1 MNRRV
6 LVLGAGRV
14 ARPCVEY
21 LARNCGLPVSLA
33 DISGENLR
41 RTTSGL
47 PGVDLLERD
56 AGRESGPVIEQI
68 QPGVVVNLLPP
79 SFMATVA
86 QECLRRKVPM
96 VHPSYLDEDTR
107 ALARDVEAAGLPFVT
122 ELGLDPGIDHMSA
135 ARTIDRIRKEG
146 GEVESF
152 RSICG
157 AIPSA
162 DANTNPWGYKLS
174 WAPASLIGAS
184 KRDARVMIEGK
195 TFEWPDGETYEH
207 VYLEEIEGLGWFEV
221 YANADSLPYL
231 DIYGIPE
238 VKSIYR
244 GTIRYPGWCETICK
258 MNSLGLFEENTL
270 DMEGKTFRSFM
281 AGMADLEEGS
291 DTVSGLCKR
300 LRLEPYSTVMLR
312 FRWLGLLDDSPVPF
326 AKGSPRDVV
335 SRLFAEKLVYTKGE
349 RDLVI
354 LQDEFIASF
363 KGKDRK
369 KLFRSTLIDVGVP
382 GGDTSIARTTGL
394 PPAIAARFIL
404 EGKIR
409 TPGVHIPVLPEI
421 YEPVMKELDFLGIR
435 MTEAEKSL

>member
-1 MNRRV
+1 MKKV

-14 ARPCVEY
+14 SRPCVDY
-21 LARNCGLPVSLA
+21 LGRLDDTVVHVADVSE
-33 DISGENLR
+33 DNLR
-41 RTTSGL
+41 QTVAGI
-47 PGVDLLERD
+47 PGAKTHVCDAGGQEDLLLEEIKPD
-56 AGRESGPVIEQI
+56 I
-68 QPGVVVNLLPP
+68 VVNLLPP
-79 SFMATVA
+79 AFMAPIA
-86 QECLRRKVPM
+86 RECLKHRTPL
-96 VHPSYLDEDTR
+96 VHPAYLDEETR
-107 ALARDVEAAGLPFVT
+107 AMAKDVEAAGLPFVT

-174 WAPASLIGAS
+174 SAPASLIGAS
-184 KRDARVMIEGK
+184 KRDARVMIDEK
-195 TFEWPDGETYEH
+195 VFEWLDGETYEH
-207 VYLEEIEGLGWFEV
+207 VFLEEIESLGWFEV

-238 VKSIYR
+238 AKGIYR

-258 MNSLGLFEENTL
+258 MNALGLFEETVHE
-270 DMEGKTFRSFM
+270 MEGKTFSSFM
-281 AGMADLEEGS
+281 AEMAGLEEGR
-291 DTVSGLCKR
+291 DIVAGLCKK

-335 SRLFAEKLVYTKGE
+335 SRLFAEKLVYGKAE
-349 RDLVI
+349 KDLVI

-363 KGKDRK
+363 SGKDRK
-369 KLFRSTLIDVGVP
+369 KVFRSTLIDVGVP

-409 TPGVHIPVLPEI
+409 TPGVHIPILPEI
-421 YEPVMKELDFLGIR
+421 YGPVMEELERLGVSLKETV
-435 MTEAEKSL
+435 TEI

>member
-1 MNRRV
+1 MKKV

-14 ARPCVEY
+14 SRPCVDY
-21 LARNCGLPVSLA
+21 LGRLEGTVIHVADVSE
-33 DISGENLR
+33 ENLR
-41 RTTSGL
+41 QTVSGI
-47 PGVDLLERD
+47 PGANIHVCD
-56 AGRESGPVIEQI
+56 AGSQGGRLIDEIGPDIVI
-68 QPGVVVNLLPP
+68 NLLPP
-79 SFMATVA
+79 AFMPPMAK
-86 QECLRRKVPM
+86 ECLKNRIPL
-96 VHPSYLDEDTR
+96 VHPAYLDKETKDLSKDI
-107 ALARDVEAAGLPFVT
+107 AAAGVTFVT

-135 ARTIDRIRKEG
+135 ARTIDRIRREG

-184 KRDARVMIEGK
+184 KRDARVMIDGR

-231 DIYGIPE
+231 DVYGIPE
-238 VKSIYR
+238 AKSIYR

-258 MNSLGLFEENTL
+258 MNSLGLFEENIL
-270 DMEGKTFRSFM
+270 DMEGKTFSSFM
-281 AGMADLEEGS
+281 AEMAGLEEGS
-291 DTVSGLCKR
+291 DIVSGLCKR

-312 FRWLGLLDDSPVPF
+312 FRWLGLLDDGPVPF

-335 SRLFAEKLVYTKGE
+335 SRLFAEKLVYDKGE
-349 RDLVI
+349 KDLVI

-369 KLFRSTLIDVGVP
+369 KVFRSTLIDVGVP

-421 YEPVMKELDFLGIR
+421 YGPVMEELERLGVSLKETV
-435 MTEAEKSL
+435 TEI